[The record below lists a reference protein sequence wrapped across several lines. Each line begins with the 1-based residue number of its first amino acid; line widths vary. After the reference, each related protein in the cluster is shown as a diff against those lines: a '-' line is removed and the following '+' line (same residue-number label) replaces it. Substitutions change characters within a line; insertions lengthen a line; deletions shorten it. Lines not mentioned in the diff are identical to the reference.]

1 MELDF
6 VKVAKNYKYAVY
18 ATKSKNKLG
27 ATGKWS
33 ITKKTGLNSYVTFSM
48 TADNDLHFN
57 LFGKAS
63 KPEIIF
69 EKDCIFYS
77 SFLHLLD
84 GKSNVEILSD
94 LHKGNKVT
102 ISKINNNIK
111 FSFECNEDKTNNP
124 VSIKNRMAD
133 IRSYNYETD
142 LRKHFLECCYQMNY
156 VVESEI
162 KKIQQLDLA

>member
-69 EKDCIFYS
+69 
-77 SFLHLLD
+77 
-84 GKSNVEILSD
+84 
-94 LHKGNKVT
+94 
-102 ISKINNNIK
+102 
-111 FSFECNEDKTNNP
+111 
-124 VSIKNRMAD
+124 
-133 IRSYNYETD
+133 
-142 LRKHFLECCYQMNY
+142 
-156 VVESEI
+156 
-162 KKIQQLDLA
+162 KKIAFFILHFCIYLMAKVMWKF